1 MCLKFIQEYIQ
12 SIHSFSIYLLH
23 TFCVP
28 DTALGTEDIGVT
40 KREMIYGVYIV
51 VGGDRK

>member
-1 MCLKFIQEYIQ
+1 MFKIYIGIYS

-23 TFCVP
+23 TYCVS

-40 KREMIYGVYIV
+40 ERELIDGVYIV

>member
-23 TFCVP
+23 PYCVP
-28 DTALGTEDIGVT
+28 DTALGTEDVGVT
-40 KREMIYGVYIV
+40 KRELIYGVYIV